1 MKKPCVLF
9 VANRAYA
16 LSNSRELLI
25 KKFISSGWEVVI
37 ATKKDDESDKLCELG
52 VVHEEVVF
60 NRGGL
65 SPLKDIAAYAR
76 LKKIVAKWQPAL
88 MHNFHAKPVILGTIS
103 AKKILKEN
111 TVVVNTITGLGHAF
125 IMGGIPAKIA
135 GFGYRCS
142 IPKAN
147 CTVFQNRDD
156 QKLFLQNNWGSKE
169 RSTLIASSGV
179 DIQKFTRTNKPCSS
193 TTELNIIMIGRLLK
207 QKGILEFITIA
218 DALSK
223 KHPKVNFILAGENDS
238 VHPDAIDLDFVH
250 EQKNIEYVGCLE
262 DIVPLY
268 ESADILLFPSYREGV
283 PRVVLEAASM
293 QIPTVA
299 FDVPGVREAV
309 RQDKTGFL
317 VTHLDTGAMLKKIE
331 MLITDYNLRSTLGT
345 QARGLIEK
353 EFDIKQI
360 TEKYLD
366 TYRSLGIPI

>member
-223 KHPKVNFILAGENDS
+223 KHPKVNFILAG
-238 VHPDAIDLDFVH
+238 
-250 EQKNIEYVGCLE
+250 
-262 DIVPLY
+262 
-268 ESADILLFPSYREGV
+268 
-283 PRVVLEAASM
+283 
-293 QIPTVA
+293 
-299 FDVPGVREAV
+299 
-309 RQDKTGFL
+309 
-317 VTHLDTGAMLKKIE
+317 
-331 MLITDYNLRSTLGT
+331 
-345 QARGLIEK
+345 
-353 EFDIKQI
+353 
-360 TEKYLD
+360 
-366 TYRSLGIPI
+366 